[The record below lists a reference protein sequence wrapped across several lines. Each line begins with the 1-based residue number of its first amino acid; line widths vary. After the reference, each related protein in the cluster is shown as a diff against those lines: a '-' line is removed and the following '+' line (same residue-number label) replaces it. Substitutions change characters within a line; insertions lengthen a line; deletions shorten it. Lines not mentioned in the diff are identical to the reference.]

1 MLYRL
6 DYLNPDGS
14 TAEAVRGGVACA
26 DFLSR
31 HASTAR
37 KAAIQAAADSER
49 AVLMTRIGNA
59 GQMRP
64 TLVIFPDGK
73 CSPPAG
79 MDSGH
84 DAEARV
90 CFCRN
95 CRAGRMR

>member
-6 DYLNPDGS
+6 DFLNDDGS
-14 TAEAVRGGVACA
+14 TAEAVHDIIVCA

-37 KAAIQAAADSER
+37 KKAIQAAANSGR
-49 AVLMTRIGNA
+49 AVVMTRIGRA
-59 GQMRP
+59 GLMRP

-84 DAEARV
+84 NAEARV

-95 CRAGRMR
+95 CRAGRAR

>member
-14 TAEAVRGGVACA
+14 TRGAVRVNAGTY

-37 KAAIQAAADSER
+37 KRGMEEAAESGHP
-49 AVLMTRIGNA
+49 VLLTRIGNA

-64 TLVIFPDGK
+64 TLVMYPDGK
-73 CSPPAG
+73 CSPPSG

-84 DAEARV
+84 DAEARI

>member
-6 DYLNPDGS
+6 DYLTEDGS
-14 TAEAVRGGVACA
+14 IGRAVLDPILTR
-26 DFLSR
+26 DYLSR

-37 KAAIQAAADSER
+37 RAAIQAAAESGDP
-49 AVLMTRIGNA
+49 VLLTRISGAGN
-59 GQMRP
+59 MKP

-73 CSPPAG
+73 CSPPKG

-84 DAEARV
+84 DAEARI

-95 CRAGRMR
+95 CRAARIR